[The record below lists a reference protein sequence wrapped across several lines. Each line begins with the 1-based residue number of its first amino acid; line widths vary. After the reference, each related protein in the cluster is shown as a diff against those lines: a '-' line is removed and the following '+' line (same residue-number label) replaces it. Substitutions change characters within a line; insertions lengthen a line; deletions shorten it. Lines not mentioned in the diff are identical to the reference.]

1 MTGCNFD
8 KQLQVINHDGDDDI
22 TTNIDYANP
31 LQVRRQ
37 QSDLTNM
44 DIYETL
50 EGVTA
55 EILEDLEQLY
65 VSHAIVTGFSLKSG
79 HKNKVIII

>member
-1 MTGCNFD
+1 MTGYNFD
-8 KQLQVINHDGDDDI
+8 KQLQVISHDEDDDI

-37 QSDLTNM
+37 LSDLANV
-44 DIYETL
+44 DIYGTL

-55 EILEDLEQLY
+55 
-65 VSHAIVTGFSLKSG
+65 
-79 HKNKVIII
+79 

>member
-37 QSDLTNM
+37 LSDLENV
-44 DIYETL
+44 DLYETL

-55 EILEDLEQLY
+55 EKIRR
-65 VSHAIVTGFSLKSG
+65 S
-79 HKNKVIII
+79 